1 MQEEL
6 EPLTM
11 SVADAAKRLGVLE
24 GWYATQLRA
33 GKLPGHKLGRTWRIT
48 EEDLRGALELTSR
61 PARAVAPDPAG
72 LTPGSRRRLE
82 RANLNGVI
90 VR

>member
-1 MQEEL
+1 
-6 EPLTM
+6 M
-11 SVADAAKRLGVLE
+11 SVAHAAQRLGVPE
-24 GWYATQLRA
+24 GWYTTQLRA

-61 PARAVAPDPAG
+61 PARVVSPDPAG

-82 RANLNGVI
+82 RAKLNGVI